1 LARIPVALALWLA
14 VAAGA
19 AAAAAPPDWAALDA
33 EDTVVVVTA
42 DADGSAR
49 ETTVWL
55 AVLDGAGYVRT
66 GSTRWGDNAVRDGEL
81 VLRAQGASYPLR
93 VELVEDDALRQRIA
107 DAFRA
112 KYGWTD
118 AMLSWMRGSRPKI
131 MHLVPQPQE

>member
-1 LARIPVALALWLA
+1 MARIPLAALALAL

-19 AAAAAPPDWAALDA
+19 AAAAVPDWGALRDVG
-33 EDTVVVVTA
+33 TVVVATT

-55 AVLDGAGYVRT
+55 AVVDGAGYVRT
-66 GSTRWGDNAVRDGEL
+66 GSTRWGDNAVRSGEL
-81 VLRAQGASYPLR
+81 ALVALGARYPLR
-93 VELVEDDALRQRIA
+93 VELVEDEAVRQRVS

-131 MHLVPQPQE
+131 MRLVPKPGE